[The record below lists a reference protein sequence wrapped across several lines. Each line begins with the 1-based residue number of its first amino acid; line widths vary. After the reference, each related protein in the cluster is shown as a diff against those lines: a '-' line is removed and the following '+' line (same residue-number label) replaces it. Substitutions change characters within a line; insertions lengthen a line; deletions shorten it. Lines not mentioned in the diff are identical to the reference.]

1 MSEVSGVMKGVRVL
15 EVAQFVLAPSAAAI
29 LCDWGAEVIKVE
41 HAERGDFMRGLSAW
55 GVPADIDGVNFL
67 WGPFNRG
74 KRSVGIDLKM
84 AEGRGIL
91 LELARR
97 ADVFITNCLPSARKR
112 LGIDVTDIR
121 AANPDIVYGRGSAHG
136 PRGSQADL
144 GGFESTYWFRSGAA
158 SGATRPGDE
167 LVTVPSPGFGDSQTG
182 LALAG
187 GLVAALFHR
196 ERTGEAL
203 VVDSSL
209 LASGI
214 WAMQAALTGATLTG
228 CDELTPVGRY
238 AQANPIGVHYA
249 TADGRFVKLSMV
261 DSDRYW
267 AGFCKAIGRNDLV
280 GDPRFTDAAA
290 RKRNSRACVEE
301 LDVEF
306 RRRPLVEWTEV
317 LGRQRGPWSVV
328 QVVGELEDD
337 RQAVEN
343 GYLQSVR
350 WGEGRKLTLAP
361 APIQFDEATP
371 KLARAPELGEHTVE
385 VLQELGYDLEEIA
398 RLKRQG
404 AVS

>member
-1 MSEVSGVMKGVRVL
+1 MNEMAGVMKGVRVL

-41 HAERGDFMRGLSAW
+41 HPERGDFMRGLSAW

-74 KRSVGIDLKM
+74 KRSVGIDLTIE
-84 AEGRGIL
+84 EGCGIL

-97 ADVFITNCLPSARKR
+97 ADVFITNYLPSARKR
-112 LGIDVTDIR
+112 LGIDVADIR

-136 PRGSQADL
+136 PKGGQSDL
-144 GGFESTYWFRSGAA
+144 GGFESTYWFRGGAA
-158 SGATRPGDE
+158 SSATRPGSE
-167 LVTVPSPGFGDSQTG
+167 LATVPSPGFGDSQTG

-196 ERTGEAL
+196 ERTGEGL

-214 WAMQAALTGATLTG
+214 WAMQAALMGANLTG
-228 CDELTPVGRY
+228 RDELTPVGRY
-238 AQANPIGVHYA
+238 DQANPIGMHYA
-249 TADGRFVKLSMV
+249 TGDNRFVKLSMV

-267 AGFCKAIGRNDLV
+267 AGFCKAIGRNDLI
-280 GDPRFTDAAA
+280 GNPRFADAAA
-290 RKRNSRACVEE
+290 RARNSRACVEE

-306 RRRPLVEWTEV
+306 ARRPLAEWMDV

-337 RQAVEN
+337 RQALEN

-350 WGEGRKLTLAP
+350 WGEGRELTLAP
-361 APIQFDEATP
+361 APVQFDEATP
-371 KLARAPELGEHTVE
+371 KLARAPELGEHTAE
-385 VLQELGYDLEEIA
+385 VLQELGYDLAEIA
-398 RLKRQG
+398 RLRRKG
-404 AVS
+404 VVN